1 MKRTRT
7 KPISDRMIQQKLK
20 EKELTMKLWDKQGGK
35 CAECGEWLSWRSAK
49 HEIISRARGGDP
61 TDPNNCVL
69 LCGRCH
75 SKKHGIKEV

>member
-1 MKRTRT
+1 MRR
-7 KPISDRMIQQKLK
+7 ISKKMIKQKQE

-35 CAECGEWLSWRSAK
+35 CAECGVWLSWRSAK

-61 TDPNNCVL
+61 TDPLNCQL

-75 SKKHGIKEV
+75 SARHLIKEV